1 MRSIDVSSRRVSST
15 WRPGPLKCEV
25 TAGAFSIAVDEAE
38 SSGGTGTAPEP
49 TDLLLASAAS
59 CFTLAFAHS
68 AAKRSIPLNSLRVD
82 VDGFYA
88 GLRFASLRI
97 SVDADGP
104 SPEQIVQLLDAAQ
117 RVCYVTK
124 TLRASVTVE
133 VSASTSPSDGAG
145 EESGSPRDRT
155 R

>member
-1 MRSIDVSSRRVSST
+1 VGSRRVSST

-25 TAGAFSIAVDEAE
+25 TAGAFSIAADEAE

-68 AAKRSIPLNSLRVD
+68 AAKRSIPLNRLRVD
-82 VDGFYA
+82 VVGYYA
-88 GLRFASLRI
+88 GLRFGRLRI
-97 SVDADGP
+97 SVDAEGP
-104 SPEQIVQLLDAAQ
+104 SPEQITQLLDAAQ

-124 TLRASVTVE
+124 TLRAPVTVE
-133 VSASTSPSDGAG
+133 VVSATVAFHSADEQDG
-145 EESGSPRDRT
+145 
-155 R
+155 